1 MPDIIDEMLSV
12 TIWKNRQKRARI
24 IQAPYS
30 HYHSKID
37 HFDKPYQKEF
47 PMRKIASVVILF
59 TMLTMSTFVFV
70 PTASADDVKM
80 VGAISKIEQT
90 ADGKTATAILKD
102 NKTGEAVTIIVTD
115 ELTLDKFNDK
125 RIVVGDEIR
134 CKFEKVDGK
143 NNSKMFK
150 KTAGC

>member
-1 MPDIIDEMLSV
+1 MQDHTATILSIVTMPINQ
-12 TIWKNRQKRARI
+12 TK
-24 IQAPYS
+24 
-30 HYHSKID
+30 
-37 HFDKPYQKEF
+37 KEF
-47 PMRKIASVVILF
+47 PVRKIASVVILF
-59 TMLTMSTFVFV
+59 TMLAMPSFVFV
-70 PTASADDVKM
+70 QSASAEDVKI
-80 VGAISKIEQT
+80 VGAISKIDRA

-102 NKTGEAVTIIVTD
+102 TKTGVAVSIVVTD

-134 CKFEKVDGK
+134 CKYETVDGK